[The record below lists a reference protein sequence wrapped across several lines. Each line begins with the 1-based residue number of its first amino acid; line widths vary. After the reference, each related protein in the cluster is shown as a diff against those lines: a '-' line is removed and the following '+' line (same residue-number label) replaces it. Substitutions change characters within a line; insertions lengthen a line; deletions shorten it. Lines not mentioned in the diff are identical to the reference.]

1 MDKCEKPNANDNQ
14 ESTPSS
20 DEDSEAVEEAVGV
33 EHCDAVSSVS
43 DIPLSESNS
52 SKSSLTEISAE
63 TPGHKKADSV
73 GSQETGTSR
82 RENVSS
88 GTPKRKSTPRDMSER
103 ERSLR
108 NRSAKVERV
117 CSNAAHSSSSMGS
130 SQSKNHLHQHQR
142 HDLEARNRPREKS
155 QNASRNQNVSNF
167 ERKAD
172 AGTMEAGAANS
183 GSENIAIDED
193 QLGEVGNDTSS
204 LSESVSHL
212 SNLANEMLGGKV
224 INSPLVPIVHNWQ
237 ATKAT
242 VKERL
247 GFMFC
252 NELMA
257 DVHFVVGKNGP
268 RQRIPAH
275 KFVLS
280 IGSAVFDAMFNG
292 GMATADA
299 EIELPD
305 VEPAAFLC
313 LLRFFYSDEVKI
325 GPDTVMASLYAAKKY
340 AVPALERGCVEY
352 LKKHLSSDNAFMLLM
367 QARLFDEPQLAAMCL
382 EMIDKTTSEA
392 LVADGFTDIDLETL
406 CIVLERDT
414 LGIKE
419 CKLFAAIARWAEAE
433 CGRQGIP
440 VTPENQR
447 QVLGR
452 ALYLIRFPLMTV
464 EEFAVGAAQ
473 SGILT
478 DREVVELFLYFT
490 VTPKTRINFSDVLR
504 CCLTGKEQVVS
515 RFCEIENR
523 WGYSGTS
530 DRIRSV
536 LEIFIRFFFN
546 CLYLIGEY
554 IYMLSC

>member
-1 MDKCEKPNANDNQ
+1 MDKCGKPNANENP
-14 ESTPSS
+14 ESNPSS
-20 DEDSEAVEEAVGV
+20 DEDSEAVEEAVDV
-33 EHCDAVSSVS
+33 EHCDTGSQVS
-43 DIPLSESNS
+43 DIASSE
-52 SKSSLTEISAE
+52 SKSSLAELATE
-63 TPGHKKADSV
+63 TPGPKKSDSV
-73 GSQETGTSR
+73 GSQETATSR
-82 RENVSS
+82 S

-117 CSNAAHSSSSMGS
+117 CSNAAHSSSMGS
-130 SQSKNHLHQHQR
+130 SQSKNHLHQHHR
-142 HDLEARNRPREKS
+142 HDLEARNRPREKG
-155 QNASRNQNVSNF
+155 QNSSRNQNVSNF
-167 ERKAD
+167 DRKTD
-172 AGTMEAGAANS
+172 AGTMEGGAANS
-183 GSENIAIDED
+183 GNENVAIDQD
-193 QLGEVGNDTSS
+193 QLGDSANDTSS
-204 LSESVSHL
+204 LSEPVSHL
-212 SNLANEMLGGKV
+212 SNLANEMLALGGKV
-224 INSPLVPIVHNWQ
+224 INSPLVPVTHNWQ

-247 GFMFC
+247 GFMLC

-340 AVPALERGCVEY
+340 AVPALERGCVDY

-419 CKLFAAIARWAEAE
+419 CKLFAAITRWAEAE
-433 CGRQGIP
+433 CSRQGTP
-440 VTPENQR
+440 VTPESQR
-447 QVLGR
+447 KVLGR

-536 LEIFIRFFFN
+536 REN
-546 CLYLIGEY
+546 SY
-554 IYMLSC
+554 

>member
-1 MDKCEKPNANDNQ
+1 MDKCEKPNANENQ
-14 ESTPSS
+14 ESNPSS
-20 DEDSEAVEEAVGV
+20 NEDSDTVEEAVDV
-33 EHCDAVSSVS
+33 EHCDSCSLVS
-43 DIPLSESNS
+43 DIASSESNS
-52 SKSSLTEISAE
+52 GKSSLAELAAE
-63 TPGHKKADSV
+63 TPGPKKADSV
-73 GSQETGTSR
+73 GSQGRATS
-82 RENVSS
+82 RENVCS

-108 NRSAKVERV
+108 NRSTKVERV
-117 CSNAAHSSSSMGS
+117 CSNVAHSSAVGS
-130 SQSKNHLHQHQR
+130 SQSKNHLHQHHR
-142 HDLEARNRPREKS
+142 HDVEARNRPREKS
-155 QNASRNQNVSNF
+155 QNSSRNQNVSNF
-167 ERKAD
+167 ERKTD
-172 AGTMEAGAANS
+172 AGMMEGGAAN
-183 GSENIAIDED
+183 GGNENLAIDD
-193 QLGEVGNDTSS
+193 GQLVDLGNDTNN
-204 LSESVSHL
+204 LSEPGSHL
-212 SNLANEMLGGKV
+212 SSLANEMLALGGKV
-224 INSPLVPIVHNWQ
+224 INSPLVPVTHNWQ
-237 ATKAT
+237 AAKAN

-247 GFMFC
+247 GFMLC

-340 AVPALERGCVEY
+340 AVPALERGCVDY

-382 EMIDKTTSEA
+382 EMIDKTTTEA

-419 CKLFAAIARWAEAE
+419 CKLFAAITRWAEAE
-433 CGRQGIP
+433 CGRQGVP
-440 VTPENQR
+440 VMPENQR
-447 QVLGR
+447 QVLGH

-464 EEFAVGAAQ
+464 EEFAIGAAQ

-536 LEIFIRFFFN
+536 PEHSF
-546 CLYLIGEY
+546 
-554 IYMLSC
+554 